1 MRRCVV
7 GRAWGPN
14 VVLGPVCRKRIEIL
28 VAVIRGAVALAHP
41 GNSVCDRGLLTA
53 KLGLQDE
60 IVVLPE
66 RLGGVN
72 VGIGSDVLAIIGAC
86 DSRGGSDKCQSAQR
100 GKETGAWGSHSWEG
114 LSTVLTSSPETIEN
128 ESHNLLAVME
138 TDFTDQ
144 WLCSETRFQLPQFA
158 CRNRLQAAARR
169 AGFRGAWAGAD
180 WNRRLHYDG
189 GHD

>member
-7 GRAWGPN
+7 GCTRCPN

-72 VGIGSDVLAIIGAC
+72 VGIGSDVLAIIRAR
-86 DSRGGSDKCQSAQR
+86 DSRGGSD
-100 GKETGAWGSHSWEG
+100 
-114 LSTVLTSSPETIEN
+114 
-128 ESHNLLAVME
+128 
-138 TDFTDQ
+138 
-144 WLCSETRFQLPQFA
+144 
-158 CRNRLQAAARR
+158 
-169 AGFRGAWAGAD
+169 
-180 WNRRLHYDG
+180 
-189 GHD
+189 

>member
-1 MRRCVV
+1 MCIRDRRCVV
-7 GRAWGPN
+7 GCTRCPN

-128 ESHNLLAVME
+128 DSHNLLALME
-138 TDFTDQ
+138 VSFIDLWF
-144 WLCSETRFQLPQFA
+144 CSETCFQLPQFA
-158 CRNRLQAAARR
+158 LS
-169 AGFRGAWAGAD
+169 
-180 WNRRLHYDG
+180 LIHI
-189 GHD
+189 